1 MQAVRELSVL
11 ADIARKNSASQIWPT
26 LRAILLTA
34 VIAAPIPMLLWFAG
48 WRLSEVDTNNN
59 FSNALAETL
68 KRIGLIF
75 GMIEFFRQ
83 VCRKNGLV
91 DAHFNGPNVMSA
103 RIRHKMYEMIVI
115 LLPIFFV
122 VTFLNE
128 LTTDLDRLPLERIF
142 FAVGMILTGLFAHR
156 LLNPRGSLMREVFLL
171 KNSAPISRTRWIW
184 YPLATAFPIV
194 LAGMAWVGYYY
205 TASQLGWRMSQTTIH
220 ICVILLIWGIALR
233 WYRMFQRWFHIYVL
247 RERMRMGT
255 EESQSQTLEGQRVK
269 LEQESRLVEDDR
281 KKQTLR
287 LINFLILIPF
297 VVGLWNIWSDVLPAV
312 AYLDEIQLWTTS
324 VKKEVILADGSAS
337 MQTES
342 EAITPV
348 NLIVAIIASML
359 TFGLSRNLPG
369 MIDFVVL
376 QRVGFDA
383 SLRYAFTSV
392 IGYIATF
399 VGATYAFG
407 MLGFRWEQIQWL
419 AAALTFGLSFGL
431 QEIFAN
437 FISGLIILF
446 ERPVRIGDI
455 VTIEGVTGIV
465 TRIRIRASTITDWDR
480 KEYLVPNKE
489 LVTGRLLNWT
499 LSDTLNRVTL
509 PVGVAYGSDTDRV
522 RELLFE
528 IAKENE
534 HILNDPAT
542 LVTFEGF
549 GDSTLNFVMR
559 VYLGAMDKRLD
570 TIHWLHT
577 TIHRRFMQEGIEIA
591 FPQRDLHIRS
601 VPAGWNG
608 SPANSST

>member
-1 MQAVRELSVL
+1 
-11 ADIARKNSASQIWPT
+11 
-26 LRAILLTA
+26 
-34 VIAAPIPMLLWFAG
+34 
-48 WRLSEVDTNNN
+48 
-59 FSNALAETL
+59 
-68 KRIGLIF
+68 
-75 GMIEFFRQ
+75 
-83 VCRKNGLV
+83 
-91 DAHFNGPNVMSA
+91 GPNVMSA

-376 QRVGFDA
+376 
-383 SLRYAFTSV
+383 
-392 IGYIATF
+392 
-399 VGATYAFG
+399 
-407 MLGFRWEQIQWL
+407 
-419 AAALTFGLSFGL
+419 
-431 QEIFAN
+431 
-437 FISGLIILF
+437 
-446 ERPVRIGDI
+446 
-455 VTIEGVTGIV
+455 
-465 TRIRIRASTITDWDR
+465 
-480 KEYLVPNKE
+480 
-489 LVTGRLLNWT
+489 
-499 LSDTLNRVTL
+499 
-509 PVGVAYGSDTDRV
+509 
-522 RELLFE
+522 
-528 IAKENE
+528 
-534 HILNDPAT
+534 
-542 LVTFEGF
+542 
-549 GDSTLNFVMR
+549 
-559 VYLGAMDKRLD
+559 
-570 TIHWLHT
+570 
-577 TIHRRFMQEGIEIA
+577 
-591 FPQRDLHIRS
+591 
-601 VPAGWNG
+601 
-608 SPANSST
+608 

>member
-1 MQAVRELSVL
+1 
-11 ADIARKNSASQIWPT
+11 
-26 LRAILLTA
+26 
-34 VIAAPIPMLLWFAG
+34 
-48 WRLSEVDTNNN
+48 
-59 FSNALAETL
+59 
-68 KRIGLIF
+68 
-75 GMIEFFRQ
+75 
-83 VCRKNGLV
+83 
-91 DAHFNGPNVMSA
+91 
-103 RIRHKMYEMIVI
+103 
-115 LLPIFFV
+115 
-122 VTFLNE
+122 
-128 LTTDLDRLPLERIF
+128 
-142 FAVGMILTGLFAHR
+142 
-156 LLNPRGSLMREVFLL
+156 MREVFLQ
-171 KNSAPISRTRWIW
+171 KNSAPISKTRWIW
-184 YPLATAFPIV
+184 YPLATVFPIV
-194 LAGMAWVGYYY
+194 LAIMAWIGYYY
-205 TASQLGWRMSQTTIH
+205 TASQLAWRMSETTIH

-255 EESQSQTLEGQRVK
+255 EEAQSQTLEGQRVK
-269 LEQESRLVEDDR
+269 LEQESRIAEDDR
-281 KKQTLR
+281 KIQTLR
-287 LINFLILIPF
+287 LINFLIMIPF
-297 VVGLWNIWSDVLPAV
+297 VVGLWNIWSDILPAV
-312 AYLDEIQLWTTS
+312 AYLDEIELWS
-324 VKKEVILADGSAS
+324 SYVKKEVTGADGSIS
-337 MQTES
+337 LQTTS

-348 NLIVAIIASML
+348 NLFIAIIAGML

-376 QRVGFDA
+376 QRIGFDA

-399 VGATYAFG
+399 VGTTYAFG

-419 AAALTFGLSFGL
+419 AAALMFGLSFGL

-465 TRIRIRASTITDWDR
+465 TKIRIRASTITDWDR

-499 LSDTLNRVTL
+499 LSDTLNRVTI

-528 IAKENE
+528 IARENE
-534 HILNDPAT
+534 HILNEPAT

-559 VYLGAMDKRLD
+559 VYLGAMDNRLD
-570 TIHWLHT
+570 TIHWLHS

-608 SPANSST
+608 TPASSSP